1 MRFISFT
8 LVTSHLTQAPATIF
22 MNNLILSSKP
32 GPSYPLH
39 KYKRGFIMLLKKYK
53 NNDINKCYYCDG
65 SGYTPCNYCY
75 SPSCFKC
82 QGTGYEECK
91 ICGGSGRGG
100 PRMMQ
105 VFNVVSNYK
114 E

>member
-1 MRFISFT
+1 MRFISFS

-22 MNNLILSSKP
+22 MNNLTLSAKP
-32 GPSYPLH
+32 GHSYLLD
-39 KYKRGFIMLLKKYK
+39 KNKRGFTMLLNKYK
-53 NNDINKCYYCDG
+53 NNVVNKCYYCDG

-82 QGTGYEECK
+82 QDTGFEECK

-100 PRMMQ
+100 PRMMPI
-105 VFNVVSNYK
+105 FNAISDDK